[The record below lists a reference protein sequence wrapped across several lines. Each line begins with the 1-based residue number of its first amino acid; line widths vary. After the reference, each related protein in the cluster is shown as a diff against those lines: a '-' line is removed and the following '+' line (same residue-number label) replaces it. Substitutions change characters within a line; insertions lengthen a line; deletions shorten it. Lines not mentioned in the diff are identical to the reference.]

1 MLTRD
6 SWVLTLTILAAVC
19 GVVLAQFDV
28 LPSGWQ
34 QYRGA
39 LTIFSSIVGV
49 IASILRSSPLAST
62 TTSGKDSR
70 LVLGGLLKLTDK
82 G

>member
-34 QYRGA
+34 PYRGA

-49 IASILRSSPLAST
+49 IASILRSSPLAAT
-62 TTSGKDSR
+62 TTPPTDSR
-70 LVLGGLLKLTDK
+70 LALGGLVTLTARR
-82 G
+82 